1 MTDLAKL
8 VVKLEA
14 QTAQY
19 QAALEREI
27 KRNEKF
33 EKSAGSMAKNIA
45 TGLAVAGLAAA
56 TAFGAMAKSA
66 IDNADKLDKVS
77 QSSGIAVESLSQL
90 QYAAEISNVNF
101 DELTKTAARFSK
113 TAADAARGSEQAS
126 RGFDA
131 LGVKVKNADGTLRG
145 TEDLLLDVADKFS
158 KMEDGAAKAAIAQD
172 LFGKSGA
179 RLIPFLN
186 QGRAGIEKLKKEAD
200 AFGLTVSGKA
210 AAAADQFNDNLDR
223 IQAAGKGV
231 ANQIAQEMLPTFV
244 AISERFVKAAQA
256 GGALDFA
263 VKALSVTFK
272 TIVSAGVIVTS
283 VFEQLGRLVYG
294 VGAAIVRVA
303 QGDFKL
309 AADEIKD
316 AFAEAKGN
324 VTDDM
329 ETIAQVW
336 SDKVP
341 EFQQTAQ
348 DIDDALGESII
359 FNDEK
364 AEEKAKKAADAALK
378 GIKDLAADLQQQV
391 DTFGMAESATI
402 AYRIAQ
408 GDLAEQFR
416 LAGEAATPYAE
427 KLIDLTSKLEALK
440 EQADETAEFFK
451 SIDEAVKADIE
462 RSREAIETSLETM
475 GEIVDT
481 QSEFEKRA
489 TENVQDVIADALIN
503 GAEKGAKG
511 VLKTFVDMLLKMQAQ
526 ALAAK
531 IAESIFGAGGV
542 GSGGG
547 FWGNLAMSFL
557 GGGSRDSGGRGEP
570 GKAYT
575 IGTGAQPEM
584 FVPDQPGTF
593 IPAGDMKPNITVRPQ
608 VINVR
613 DPSEIPNALQSGD
626 GEQAIINVI
635 ARNPSVVRNLLQG

>member
-19 QAALEREI
+19 QAALE
-27 KRNEKF
+27 KANKQLSKF
-33 EKSAGSMAKNIA
+33 DKSASSMARNI
-45 TGLAVAGLAAA
+45 GVGLAAA
-56 TAFGAMAKSA
+56 AATAAVAFAAMSKSA
-66 IDNADKLDKVS
+66 IDNADNLEKVA

-90 QYAAEISNVNF
+90 QYAAEINNVTF
-101 DELTKTAARFSK
+101 EEFTKATVKLSK
-113 TAADAARGSEQAS
+113 AAADAARGSDTAAKAFET
-126 RGFDA
+126 
-131 LGVKVKNADGTLRG
+131 LGIKAQNADGSLKG
-145 TEDLLLDVADKFS
+145 TEQLLLEVADKFS
-158 KMEDGAAKAAIAQD
+158 KMEDGAAKAALAQE

-186 QGRAGIEKLKKEAD
+186 QGAAGIQRLMKEAD
-200 AFGLTVSGKA
+200 KFGLTVSGKA
-210 AAAADQFNDNLDR
+210 AKAADQFNDNLTR
-223 IQAAGKGV
+223 IQAAGKGLV
-231 ANQIAQEMLPTFV
+231 NQVAQEMLPVFV
-244 AISERFVKAAQA
+244 AISERFVAAA
-256 GGALDFA
+256 KSGGAMDFA
-263 VKALSVTFK
+263 IRALSVTFK
-272 TIVSAGVIVTS
+272 TLVSAAVIVTS
-283 VFEQLGRLVYG
+283 VFEQLGRLIYG
-294 VGAAIVRVA
+294 VGAAVVRIA
-303 QGDFKL
+303 QGEFKL
-309 AADEIKD
+309 AAGEIKD
-316 AFAEAKGN
+316 AFEEAKGN

-336 SDKVP
+336 SDTVP
-341 EFQQTAQ
+341 EFEQTAEA
-348 DIDDALGESII
+348 IDDALGESII

-378 GIKDLAADLQQQV
+378 GIQDLAADLQQQV

-402 AYRIAQ
+402 RYRIAQ
-408 GDLAEQFR
+408 GDLAEQFK

-427 KLIDLTSKLEALK
+427 KLVDLTDKLEALK
-440 EQADETAEFFK
+440 TQADETAAFFQN
-451 SIDEAVKADIE
+451 IDEAIKADIE
-462 RSREAIETSLETM
+462 RNREAIEGALDAM
-475 GEIVDT
+475 NEIADT

-547 FWGNLAMSFL
+547 FWGNLAMSFI

-570 GKAYT
+570 GKSYM

-584 FVPDQPGTF
+584 FTPDQPGTF
-593 IPAGDMKPNITVRPQ
+593 TPAKDLTPQVTVRPQ

>member
-33 EKSAGSMAKNIA
+33 DKSATSMAKNIA
-45 TGLAVAGLAAA
+45 TGIALAAVAAA

-77 QSSGIAVESLSQL
+77 QSTGIAVENLSQL
-90 QYAAEISNVNF
+90 QYAAEISNVSF
-101 DELTKTAARFSK
+101 DDLTKTAAKFSK
-113 TAADAARGSEQAS
+113 TAADAARGSDQAA

-131 LGVKVKNADGTLRG
+131 LGIKVKNADGTLRG

-186 QGRAGIEKLKKEAD
+186 QGRVGIERLKKEAD
-200 AFGLTVSGKA
+200 GFGLTVSTKA
-210 AAAADQFNDNLDR
+210 AQAADQFNDNLDR
-223 IQAAGKGV
+223 LQAAGKGV
-231 ANQIAQEMLPTFV
+231 ANQLTQEMLPTFV
-244 AISERFVKAAQA
+244 TMTDRFVKAAQA
-256 GGALDFA
+256 GGALDFS

-272 TIVSAGVIVTS
+272 TIVSAAVIVTS
-283 VFEQLGRLVYG
+283 VFEQLGRLIYG
-294 VGAAIVRVA
+294 VGAALVRVS
-303 QGDFKL
+303 QGEFKL
-309 AADEIKD
+309 AAGEIQD

-341 EFQQTAQ
+341 EFQQTAKEM
-348 DIDDALGESII
+348 DDALGESIV

-402 AYRIAQ
+402 GYRIAQ
-408 GDLAEQFR
+408 GDLSEQFK
-416 LAGEAATPYAE
+416 LAGEAAQPYID
-427 KLIDLTSKLEALK
+427 KLIDLTTKLEGLK
-440 EQADETAEFFK
+440 EQAEESSQFFQN
-451 SIDEAVKADIE
+451 IDEAVKQDIE
-462 RSREAIETSLETM
+462 RNREAIGTALESM
-475 GEIVDT
+475 NEIADT

-503 GAEKGAKG
+503 GADKGAKG

-593 IPAGDMKPNITVRPQ
+593 IPAGDMKPNVTVRPQ